1 MDSEFSGHHKKR
13 KSLKVKEENDD
24 NFYGENE
31 DGDHKNFMDD
41 MLQNFSQS
49 SLLKQQIES
58 EEEIASRKEE
68 EEKAQY
74 SDNQFWSSG
83 LENQTSQM
91 DLDKM
96 IEDMD

>member
-41 MLQNFSQS
+41 MLQNFS
-49 SLLKQQIES
+49 
-58 EEEIASRKEE
+58 
-68 EEKAQY
+68 
-74 SDNQFWSSG
+74 
-83 LENQTSQM
+83 
-91 DLDKM
+91 
-96 IEDMD
+96 

>member
-1 MDSEFSGHHKKR
+1 MDSEFSGHFKKR
-13 KSLKVKEENDD
+13 KGIKGKDDQDNYDEN
-24 NFYGENE
+24 NE
-31 DGDHKNFMDD
+31 DGDHKKFMDD
-41 MLQNFSQS
+41 MLQNFQKS

-83 LENQTSQM
+83 LENQMSQL
-91 DLDKM
+91 DLDKL
-96 IEDMD
+96 IEDME

>member
-24 NFYGENE
+24 NGFE
-31 DGDHKNFMDD
+31 DGDHNKFMDD